1 MLVVACDKSL
11 ILTKSGKAA
20 QSLYDAGGDLF
31 QKGAKVKYPN
41 GIANFGDFACIPGNV
56 LNKNCKDVYLTSI
69 PESEQKSQTV
79 S

>member
-20 QSLYDAGGDLF
+20 QSLYDAGGDFF
-31 QKGAKVKYPN
+31 QEGAKVNYPN
-41 GIANFGDFACIPGNV
+41 GIANFGDFACIPGNG
-56 LNKNCKDVYLTSI
+56 LKNCTDVYLTSI

>member
-31 QKGAKVKYPN
+31 QKEAKVKYPN
-41 GIANFGDFACIPGNV
+41 GIANFGDFACIPGKV
-56 LNKNCKDVYLTSI
+56 LKNCTDVYLTSI

>member
-56 LNKNCKDVYLTSI
+56 LKNCTDVYLTSI

>member
-11 ILTKSGKAA
+11 ILTTSGKAA
-20 QSLYDAGGDLF
+20 QSLYDAGGASF
-31 QKGAKVKYPN
+31 QKGATAKYPN
-41 GIANFGDFACIPGNV
+41 GIANYGDFACIQGIG
-56 LNKNCKDVYLTSI
+56 LNCNDVYLTSI